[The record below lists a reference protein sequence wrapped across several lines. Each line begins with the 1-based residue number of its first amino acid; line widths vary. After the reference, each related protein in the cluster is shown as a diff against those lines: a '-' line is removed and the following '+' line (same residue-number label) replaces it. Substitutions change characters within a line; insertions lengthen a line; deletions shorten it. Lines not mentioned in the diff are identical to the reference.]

1 MPLPAGKP
9 PPAQYS
15 RNKAMAAAIR
25 CARKK
30 PPAHG
35 RQLRKGKERL
45 SPPLRLT
52 APTAKGPPGQAEHQL
67 EGYHVSPRTRLR
79 QFSKKHGAIS
89 HSCGYYRSGTHA
101 GQMFVAFGYP
111 DLATQERA
119 IQGMLQ
125 EADWQRVSSEL
136 EKLAPLQELYLTVVT
151 EEH

>member
-1 MPLPAGKP
+1 MPVTMIV
-9 PPAQYS
+9 
-15 RNKAMAAAIR
+15 RRKADY
-25 CARKK
+25 
-30 PPAHG
+30 
-35 RQLRKGKERL
+35 QDERL
-45 SPPLRLT
+45 VPLRR
-52 APTAKGPPGQAEHQL
+52 
-67 EGYHVSPRTRLR
+67 EGVALL
-79 QFSKKHGAIS
+79 KKHGAIS

-136 EKLAPLQELYLTVVT
+136 ENLAPLQELYLTVVT